1 MTAEKIDYLI
11 EAVRYQAD
19 GSVDFVR
26 LYERRGASFS
36 DRELFTRD
44 QIVEVLKNRKLVF
57 TGKRLASMASTFE
70 VMSRVNFSDTDGKSV
85 IYTLDEAP
93 TQDTLE
99 NVPIL

>member
-1 MTAEKIDYLI
+1 
-11 EAVRYQAD
+11 
-19 GSVDFVR
+19 
-26 LYERRGASFS
+26 
-36 DRELFTRD
+36 
-44 QIVEVLKNRKLVF
+44 
-57 TGKRLASMASTFE
+57 MASTFE